1 MNNNRYWSH
10 RICISC
16 RSWLQYYHGSS
27 FQYRLCRSC
36 LQSPVSVVR
45 LWLHQSPVPSIYRSW
60 LQYLPS
66 RPVSP
71 VSVDCLWLHWWL
83 SLLVLC
89 LQYHLQESPPV
100 SVDRL
105 WLQSSVSVGRGFS
118 SSISPV
124 VRVSGVCRSWLR
136 YLLSFMAPVSPV
148 VSPVVRV
155 SCTTLKT
162 RGFRVFKYIL

>member
-27 FQYRLCRSC
+27 FQYRLCRSWLHQYRLCRSC

-89 LQYHLQESPPV
+89 LQYQHLQCVSSICQSLVTPV
-100 SVDRL
+100 SFPVASGSIGCCFWFH
-105 WLQSSVSVGRGFS
+105 WLSLV
-118 SSISPV
+118 
-124 VRVSGVCRSWLR
+124 
-136 YLLSFMAPVSPV
+136 AP
-148 VSPVVRV
+148 
-155 SCTTLKT
+155 
-162 RGFRVFKYIL
+162 